1 MDARSPETDR
11 LPNEF
16 IADEDELRT
25 FYPNPKG
32 LAAKKTLARLDKH
45 CRKFIRLSP
54 FICLASSD
62 AEGNIDVSPKGDAP
76 GFVEIVND
84 STLLIPDRMGN
95 NRVDSMRNVLDN
107 PHIGIIFMIPG
118 IDETLRVNGRARISR
133 DDAVLHRFVINRKA
147 PTTALLVEIDEAFL
161 HCSKAFRRSKL
172 WDEDYRVERK
182 TLPTLG
188 RMVAEQIDDGTDP
201 EEAEA
206 SVQHS
211 LKTRLY

>member
-95 NRVDSMRNVLDN
+95 NRVDSMRFINMEGVVF
-107 PHIGIIFMIPG
+107 GFW
-118 IDETLRVNGRARISR
+118 RATS
-133 DDAVLHRFVINRKA
+133 
-147 PTTALLVEIDEAFL
+147 
-161 HCSKAFRRSKL
+161 
-172 WDEDYRVERK
+172 
-182 TLPTLG
+182 LP
-188 RMVAEQIDDGTDP
+188 
-201 EEAEA
+201 
-206 SVQHS
+206 
-211 LKTRLY
+211 